1 MHADSFSSP
10 QSYEK
15 KGVSPYNSAMRRAA
29 TMKDEVQTGK
39 MKTVSSVRLSSVNQF
54 AKQMAGPSS
63 NAKQMAG
70 PFSKKFYPLTE
81 QKKGI
86 VACYR
91 SKATKGTITYN
102 RSTGG
107 SV

>member
-70 PFSKKFYPLTE
+70 PFSKKFYPLT
-81 QKKGI
+81 